1 MALGIT
7 RLRARP
13 VRLLAAALVLSLTA
27 ACASSP
33 RASIEY
39 VPPDLPD
46 NQIAVNGAVYKSAAE
61 RREAERVELEDRA
74 RQGDAESQY
83 QLGRFLAPDIFLA
96 PDKESGWKWY
106 CLAANRGHRE
116 AQFTLGILFEWG
128 YGPVQ
133 MDLVRAYVWYALAEG
148 SPSAARHRDQIAAN
162 MTPEQIAEA
171 EQLAAEWKPDPSAC
185 EAETTSTS

>member
-1 MALGIT
+1 MVLGIT

-39 VPPDLPD
+39 VPPDL
-46 NQIAVNGAVYKSAAE
+46 
-61 RREAERVELEDRA
+61 LEDRA
-74 RQGDAESQY
+74 RRGDAESQY

-106 CLAANRGHRE
+106 CLAANRGHRD

-133 MDLVRAYVWYALAEG
+133 KDLVRAYVWYALAEG
-148 SPSAARHRDQIAAN
+148 SPSAARHREQIAAN

-171 EQLAAEWKPDPSAC
+171 EQLTAEWKPDPSAC